1 VLSPNGHQQ
10 AAWTKLTTIS
20 AWVGLGHTVRHAGT
34 KKLQAY
40 PSEKSEKQVHEV

>member
-1 VLSPNGHQQ
+1 VDKADNDLG
-10 AAWTKLTTIS
+10 
-20 AWVGLGHTVRHAGT
+20 VGGLGHTVRHAGT

>member
-1 VLSPNGHQQ
+1 VLSPNGHHQ

-20 AWVGLGHTVRHAGT
+20 AWVGLGRFAMRAST